1 MVFSQIKSFLQREWK
16 LLNRLRTGSQEEKVS
31 EYKLSK
37 NLIKE
42 VLAHNF
48 SILLILATAIATFGL
63 ISNSTA
69 TIIGA
74 MIIAPLMIPIISFAY
89 ALVILNF
96 RLLTYSFARLI
107 FGIILT
113 IVIAFVTTKIIGF
126 RIPGSEIL
134 GRAEPTLLDLGV
146 AVAAGI
152 AGGFAKVRPS
162 VSDAIPGVAIA
173 VALVPPLC
181 VVGIGLAV
189 SDFRLSAGAFILFL
203 TNLVGIIL
211 TAALV
216 FILESYGSWKKA
228 IWGLL
233 LLIAS
238 LAVITLPL
246 NFHFREMIAEN
257 RIRHA
262 LSIYIHE
269 SKQHLIES
277 IDVQLQET
285 KLFVTVEVFASTVEL
300 DRSEARKNLKKIQN
314 FLAKQVGY
322 PVHLKVIVFPV
333 EIEEYEIFAP
343 NVSKNEN

>member
-1 MVFSQIKSFLQREWK
+1 MVFSKIKSFLQQEWK
-16 LLNRLRTGSQEEKVS
+16 FLNTLRIGSQEEKVS
-31 EYKLSK
+31 EYKLSEY
-37 NLIKE
+37 LIKE

-89 ALVILNF
+89 ALVVLNM
-96 RLLTYSFARLI
+96 RLLTYSFARLV

-113 IVIAFVTTKIIGF
+113 IIIAFVTTELIGF

-134 GRAEPTLLDLGV
+134 SRAEPTLLDLGV

-152 AGGFAKVRPS
+152 AGGFAKVRRS

-189 SDFRLSAGAFILFL
+189 SNFNLSAGAFILFL

-257 RIRHA
+257 RIRHG
-262 LSIYIHE
+262 LSLYIEE
-269 SKQHLIES
+269 SKQYLLQSIE
-277 IDVQLQET
+277 VELEENE
-285 KLFVTVEVFASTVEL
+285 LFVTLEVVAPTGEV
-300 DRSEARKNLKKIQN
+300 DRDEAKTNLKQAQN
-314 FLAKQVGY
+314 FLAKQAGY
-322 PVHLKVIVFPV
+322 PVHLKVIVFPI
-333 EIEEYEIFAP
+333 EIEQYEVSVPSLP
-343 NVSKNEN
+343 NSEK